1 MNTNNV
7 ISFKAAG
14 NLTGKEYHLVK
25 MTSTGVDL
33 ATSVDTVGILGTLLR
48 AMPIQEDGVYLGK
61 AVAVQLTHGSIHYA
75 ILGATVAAIASGA
88 GLILDVANPGRLIP
102 SETSPV
108 ARSVQ
113 ACTGAIGAIIEVY
126 FL

>member
-1 MNTNNV
+1 MNINNV
-7 ISFKAAG
+7 VSLDAAG

-33 ATSVDTVGILGTLLR
+33 STSVDTVGVLGTLLR

-61 AVAVQLTHGSIHYA
+61 SVAVQLAPASIHYA
-75 ILGATVAAIASGA
+75 ILGATTASIAKGA

-113 ACTGAIGAIIEVY
+113 TVTGIIGAVIQVY